1 MEHFIQTR
9 ESLQWLSSS
18 KLILQKLLVSDVW
31 WHMYTSTVHKQLY
44 GYISLVDLHNYCANV
59 QGSCIHKAVYGYMRC
74 TFLPSMS
81 GKAKTLSKLTLLCY
95 YLAVDHV
102 RDLTLAVCVWEAPSH
117 DLHSKPTCH
126 LGIFDIN
133 CWYHSQMPPSIR

>member
-1 MEHFIQTR
+1 M
-9 ESLQWLSSS
+9 
-18 KLILQKLLVSDVW
+18 DACP
-31 WHMYTSTVHKQLY
+31 LY
-44 GYISLVDLHNYCANV
+44 ICTICHV
-59 QGSCIHKAVYGYMRC
+59 M

-81 GKAKTLSKLTLLCY
+81 GKTKTLAMTV
-95 YLAVDHV
+95 YLVVDHV

>member
-1 MEHFIQTR
+1 MSGDTCTPQLSINGFMDT
-9 ESLQWLSSS
+9 SL
-18 KLILQKLLVSDVW
+18 
-31 WHMYTSTVHKQLY
+31 LY
-44 GYISLVDLHNYCANV
+44 ICTICHV
-59 QGSCIHKAVYGYMRC
+59 I
-74 TFLPSMS
+74 TFLPSLS
-81 GKAKTLSKLTLLCY
+81 GKSKTLSKLTLLCY
-95 YLAVDHV
+95 YLTVDHV